1 MKKIFVVLA
10 MLAVTSCSSYLKGD
24 YSLGRRNTFNDF
36 FWTYNIHY
44 YDKAEEATVEIKTE
58 TVNNFQVG
66 ELRRAVPGGLVIS
79 SKNIRK
85 QIFSD
90 EYVRPTKPGELVSYT
105 VPVSFSDEKTY
116 RAIGESEIN
125 GKVYRLL
132 EPNRLGDVILIDEEG
147 KIYKRV
153 GKIYNNRLA
162 LLQTA
167 FLVEPED
174 VKFVTD
180 VQENVTGEDAV
191 SGFEIRYTGLE
202 DYYMVFS
209 YTDISSANGLEQQDK
224 KTYKFPMY
232 DKKITIDGID
242 FEIISVNETG
252 IEYRVTKF

>member
-1 MKKIFVVLA
+1 
-10 MLAVTSCSSYLKGD
+10 
-24 YSLGRRNTFNDF
+24 
-36 FWTYNIHY
+36 
-44 YDKAEEATVEIKTE
+44 
-58 TVNNFQVG
+58 
-66 ELRRAVPGGLVIS
+66 
-79 SKNIRK
+79 
-85 QIFSD
+85 
-90 EYVRPTKPGELVSYT
+90 
-105 VPVSFSDEKTY
+105 
-116 RAIGESEIN
+116 
-125 GKVYRLL
+125 
-132 EPNRLGDVILIDEEG
+132 
-147 KIYKRV
+147 
-153 GKIYNNRLA
+153 
-162 LLQTA
+162 LQTA
-167 FLVEPED
+167 FLVEPDD